1 MLSPEEKVELTHF
14 LNRLQ
19 GKEVR
24 VELASRLNVGYR
36 VSFAVIVHAAAGK
49 TYNFTSDSGNA
60 SVFIDPDEAEAY
72 SSDHTSISL
81 VYGDDLITV
90 RYGRTR

>member
-36 VSFAVIVHAAAGK
+36 VSFAVTVSAAAGK

-60 SVFIDPDEAEAY
+60 SVFIDPEEAEAY